1 MSLKYFAILFLAALA
16 AGQDVPTT
24 ITDGL
29 RDSQADLALGHEFFE
44 TTLFINRGQISAYM
58 YRINRELID
67 SHVDAYGNMKER
79 ILATNDALDEFE
91 PSECLNAV
99 RQRWEFQINR

>member
-1 MSLKYFAILFLAALA
+1 MSFKLLAILILAALA
-16 AGQDVPTT
+16 AAQEVPRTV
-24 ITDGL
+24 TDGL

-44 TTLFINRGQISAYM
+44 TTLFINRGQISAYI

-67 SHVDAYGNMKER
+67 SHIAAYGNMKEH
-79 ILATNDALDEFE
+79 ILATNDALDVFE
-91 PSECLNAV
+91 PSECMTAV